1 MAKEVIC
8 RVLDGEN
15 FKVLVI
21 PSDVIE
27 ELGCELGRSVLI
39 KSGTSHPYGEEYFK
53 AVTGDHV
60 LSGLYK
66 LIDEKV

>member
-1 MAKEVIC
+1 MGKNVCCKLIDD
-8 RVLDGEN
+8 LGEI
-15 FKVLVI
+15 VLVL
-21 PSDVIE
+21 PSDIVE

-39 KSGTSHPYGEEYFK
+39 KCGTSYPYGEEYFK